1 MSNEPKTVII
11 QERRKLVR
19 SGLAAI
25 LAKEDELDVIA
36 SVATDDELRAAVEES
51 KPAVVVLELDPPWD
65 LRTLV
70 ADLRALHPGIRIAAV
85 HKGRL
90 SDLGRR
96 PVEAQ
101 IDALAAYGGGTSA
114 IIAAILAEPLES
126 ADRTERRQL
135 PSRSTLTPR
144 EREVLRHLADG
155 MTAADCAAALNV
167 SPKTVD
173 NHKQRI
179 FSKLGV
185 QNQAHA
191 VALAHRIGLLGGP
204 HPVERSASG

>member
-1 MSNEPKTVII
+1 MSEPKTVVI
-11 QERRKLVR
+11 QEQRKLVR
-19 SGLAAI
+19 AGLAAI
-25 LAKEDELDVIA
+25 LAKQEELDVIA
-36 SVATDDELRAAVEES
+36 SVATDDELLAEVRAS
-51 KPAVVVLELDPPWD
+51 SPDVVVLELETPWD
-65 LRTLV
+65 LRALV
-70 ADLRALHPGIRIAAV
+70 AELRAVHPDIRIVAV

-90 SDLGRR
+90 TDLGRR

-101 IDALAAYGGGTSA
+101 IDELAAYGGGTSA
-114 IIAAILAEPLES
+114 LIAAILAEPLEP
-126 ADRTERRQL
+126 ADRAERRQL

-155 MTAADCAAALNV
+155 LTAADCAAALNV

-191 VALAHRIGLLGGP
+191 VALAHRIGLLGGQTI
-204 HPVERSASG
+204 ERSANG